1 MLRILISSFCSVLWE
16 TNFPLLPTLPLSTPL
31 PKKLYKNNCS
41 QAHSMNG
48 SKNQSI
54 KNFHRIY
61 EKTRKL
67 PRTAAC
73 NLPII
78 NPSSNPTPE
87 SSATTTAPS
96 TSQSAPSN
104 ARGHLQ

>member
-1 MLRILISSFCSVLWE
+1 M
-16 TNFPLLPTLPLSTPL
+16 
-31 PKKLYKNNCS
+31 KLYKNNCS
-41 QAHSMNG
+41 QAHSINS

-54 KNFHRIY
+54 KNSHRIY
-61 EKTRKL
+61 EKAGKL
-67 PRTAAC
+67 PKTDAC

-78 NPSSNPTPE
+78 IPSSNPTPE
-87 SSATTTAPS
+87 SSATTTRPS